1 MQQVTSEP
9 EKVGAGSV
17 GQDLGKKWLLIDD
30 PADCFVIAVRG
41 ATRGSWVSTM
51 QPLSPRSATGL
62 LPAACL
68 YA

>member
-1 MQQVTSEP
+1 MQQLTSEP

-17 GQDLGKKWLLIDD
+17 GQDLGKKWLLLIED
-30 PADCFVIAVRG
+30 PADCFVIAVQG

-51 QPLSPRSATGL
+51 QPLSPRSATEL
-62 LPAACL
+62 LPAGS